1 MGKGWRRRGEHLHAD
16 PSRSSRHVAHLG
28 EVGRVLVKV
37 LRQQQ
42 RLVYARAAGGG
53 FAEVSGSALGGEGLR
68 EARLHPFLCAGERV
82 VDRACVAKVGFHALA
97 SDDGDGVL
105 GGGQRDR
112 ETSPTHLWGRGI
124 GAVVSTSPPDVY
136 ERAMVSTCMRTFS
149 LRM

>member
-1 MGKGWRRRGEHLHAD
+1 
-16 PSRSSRHVAHLG
+16 VAHLG
-28 EVGRVLVKV
+28 KVGRVLVKV

-42 RLVYARAAGGG
+42 RLVDARAAGGG
-53 FAEVSGSALGGEGLR
+53 FAEVSGGALGGEGLR
-68 EARLHPFLCAGERV
+68 EARLHPFLCAGEGV
-82 VDRACVAKVGFHALA
+82 VHRARVAKVGFHALA

-112 ETSPTHLWGRGI
+112 ETGRTNLWGRGQARR
-124 GAVVSTSPPDVY
+124 GKHFALDVY